1 MDQGLLGKINGKV
14 DETKSTATVEPNQG
28 SAGRADSLPASSEET
43 VNLTSS
49 AKLLERLD
57 KTLESL
63 PVVNS
68 ERVDEIKTAIANGDY
83 EIDSDAI
90 ADAMVRLDRSF
101 GE

>member
-1 MDQGLLGKINGKV
+1 MDQGLLGKISGKV
-14 DETKSTATVEPNQG
+14 DEASSSAKLEPNQTA
-28 SAGRADSLPASSEET
+28 AGPANAPRTSSDET

-49 AKLLERLD
+49 AKLLEQLE

-68 ERVDEIKTAIANGDY
+68 ERVAEIKTAIANGDY
-83 EIDSDAI
+83 EIDSAAI

>member
-1 MDQGLLGKINGKV
+1 MDQGLLGKISGKV
-14 DETKSTATVEPNQG
+14 DETASTSKLEPNKG
-28 SAGRADSLPASSEET
+28 SAGRTDAPPASSDET

-49 AKLLERLD
+49 AKLLEKLD

-63 PVVNS
+63 PVVNQ
-68 ERVDEIKTAIANGDY
+68 ERVSEIKAAIANGDY

>member
-1 MDQGLLGKINGKV
+1 MDQGMLGKISGKV
-14 DETKSTATVEPNQG
+14 DEATSPSKLEPNKG
-28 SAGRADSLPASSEET
+28 SAGRADSQPPSSDET

-49 AKLLERLD
+49 AKLLEKLD

-63 PVVNS
+63 PVVNQ
-68 ERVDEIKTAIANGDY
+68 ERVAEIKAAIANGDY

>member
-1 MDQGLLGKINGKV
+1 MDQGLLGKISGKV
-14 DETKSTATVEPNQG
+14 DEATSTTKLEPNKG
-28 SAGRADSLPASSEET
+28 SAGRADSPPASSDET

-49 AKLLERLD
+49 AKLLEKLD

-63 PVVNS
+63 PVVNQ
-68 ERVDEIKTAIANGDY
+68 ERVAEIKAAITSGDY

>member
-1 MDQGLLGKINGKV
+1 MDQGTLGKIGSKV
-14 DETKSTATVEPNQG
+14 DETATSSKAAPNSAKPEQ
-28 SAGRADSLPASSEET
+28 SAGNTVPSSDT

-49 AKLLERLD
+49 AKLLARLD
-57 KTLESL
+57 KTLETL
-63 PVVNS
+63 PAVNA
-68 ERVDEIKTAIANGDY
+68 ERVAEIRTAIESGNY